1 MQKKKFKA
9 YLLDRNSIQSYEKR
23 PKFSTEKLDAED
35 RQYSPKIFGISYS
48 VHCINIGMMFCTSLV
63 TKTLSILILN
73 WQSLAFSDQQYC
85 RGLFTNGQAQSEVD
99 DEGLLF

>member
-9 YLLDRNSIQSYEKR
+9 YLLARNSIQSYEKW
-23 PKFSTEKLDAED
+23 PKFSTEKLDADD
-35 RQYSPKIFGISYS
+35 RQYSPQMFGIGYS
-48 VHCINIGMMFCTSLV
+48 VHCINTGMKFCTSLV